1 MRILIV
7 GYGSMGREVEKILA
21 ERHHEVA
28 GRVDPSGSGD
38 YKRISQEI
46 LENCDGVIEFAL
58 AGGVL
63 ENIQAY
69 AGAGVPA
76 LIGTTGWEQQRG
88 TAEKI
93 IQEKKGALL
102 WGNNFSIGAN
112 IFFALVSRAAALVNG
127 VEEYDVM
134 LNEYHHKR
142 KKDSPSGTALTAAEK
157 ILANLDR
164 KSVIQTE
171 TLHKAIEEHELHVGS
186 VRGGA
191 IPGIHCMTIDSE
203 ADTIEISHTARTRGG
218 FALGAV
224 RGMEW
229 LSGKK
234 GFFSVDDFICDILP
248 IPGND

>member
-7 GYGSMGREVEKILA
+7 GYGSMGREVEKILL
-21 ERHHEVA
+21 ERHHEIA

-38 YKRISQEI
+38 FKIISPEV
-46 LENCDGVIEFAL
+46 LEKCDGVIEFAL
-58 AGGVL
+58 ADGVL
-63 ENIQAY
+63 RNIQAY
-69 AGAGVPA
+69 AEAGVPA
-76 LIGTTGWEQQRG
+76 VIGTTGWEDQRG
-88 TAEKI
+88 AAEKI
-93 IQEKKGALL
+93 IQAKQGALL

-112 IFFALVSRAAALVNG
+112 IFFALVSKAAALVNSID
-127 VEEYDVM
+127 EYDVM

-191 IPGIHCMTIDSE
+191 IPGIHSMTLDSE
-203 ADTIEISHTARTRGG
+203 ADTLEISHTARTRGG
-218 FALGAV
+218 FALGSV
-224 RGMEW
+224 RGIEW
-229 LSGKK
+229 LSGRK
-234 GFFSVDDFICDILP
+234 GFFSVDDFMSEILP
-248 IPGND
+248 A